1 MEQVNH
7 RISIV
12 QIAERGIYRDCGREG
27 NMDRL
32 SDYQKAQ
39 KWLENYEWD
48 LDPDAD
54 DNLATICYALQEM
67 EKYEDLEEQGRLLK
81 LPCAVGEIVYRI
93 EEADCEN
100 CLEERPEIYGKC
112 TYKIGEFCG
121 YEEIIGTIFDLDMFS
136 KIGETVFSTHEE
148 AEAAL
153 KKMEEKKV

>member
-1 MEQVNH
+1 
-7 RISIV
+7 
-12 QIAERGIYRDCGREG
+12 
-27 NMDRL
+27 MDRL